1 MGIIIKNKE
10 RKQTMQVYKT
20 RCGNIVKI
28 ESFKRLNNGK
38 KLSKS
43 QERLLGLTKIK
54 INRKETT

>member
-1 MGIIIKNKE
+1 
-10 RKQTMQVYKT
+10 MQVYKT